1 MPGYYLRRSEDGSIE
16 NSTCA
21 AALPT
26 RPADQKLCQGE
37 ESCRKGLPCA
47 AGLLFEFP
55 LARRQQQVYEQHRLR
70 ALHGGAP
77 DRRRPRALG
86 EGLQGAGMRRPTL
99 PSGLPPR
106 VSAAHHRRVASPDRL
121 ARRGVSCV
129 RIAWRAG
136 GSPGRALCAAQVPR
150 SLSLRAPRG
159 LLQVDGF
166 RFDLMGHIMLR
177 ALNRARREID
187 GLTLEKD
194 GIDGKM
200 VPQRPCLHFPVLRI

>member
-1 MPGYYLRRSEDGSIE
+1 MNNTASEHYMVERLIVDDLVHWAKDYKARG
-16 NSTCA
+16 CA
-21 AALPT
+21 AP
-26 RPADQKLCQGE
+26 
-37 ESCRKGLPCA
+37 
-47 AGLLFEFP
+47 
-55 LARRQQQVYEQHRLR
+55 
-70 ALHGGAP
+70 
-77 DRRRPRALG
+77 
-86 EGLQGAGMRRPTL
+86 
-99 PSGLPPR
+99 PSPPPR
-106 VSAAHHRRVASPDRL
+106 VSAAHHHRVASPDRL

-136 GSPGRALCAAQVPR
+136 GSPGRAPCAAQVPR
-150 SLSLRAPRG
+150 SLSLRASRG